1 MNKNRNCRFQQGQ
14 SHYIRELRP
23 SSKKLISNKNS
34 RNGESG
40 FTLVELLIVITIL
53 PLIVGALSAGLIA
66 VFSLQSGVSSRLS
79 HTADAQAVSA
89 NFERDI
95 QGALQVTEQS
105 TPGCGAMSGA
115 TQLLGL
121 ESNQDLNSAS
131 SDPNSGQYLTTISY
145 LSVPVIGA
153 SSTTY
158 SLIRASCTG
167 PANALTLQSAE
178 TLAFDV
184 SGTQA
189 APTIAC
195 VTGYTGT
202 CGLAAANG
210 WLNAQNV
217 SSITFPVNDPSN
229 NYPYTLVGSPVASTS
244 TTNNGS
250 PINSKATTACN
261 LGTPNSGN
269 LAPNLCFVNFSPVS
283 GAAILAAEGGGCLE
297 MSVSLPNNDTMFFCL
312 SISGGTILPWYLPT
326 YPEAFLGNSI
336 GGVPF
341 YTGVPGDPALYQRT
355 EGTTSIITFSQIS
368 VVSSLGIPATGWEA
382 VSTDAESTDAGESLT
397 WTSDATLNVIA
408 NGESGQTQ
416 PMGNACLDD
425 GHYLMSN
432 GTIGNLPA
440 GASGL
445 TGNGTTSIT
454 CSGTITVNGTTYNI
468 TNGQKTGAAMVW
480 APAPKTLTVTLVG
493 TGLEAITFG
502 MLLP

>member
-1 MNKNRNCRFQQGQ
+1 M
-14 SHYIRELRP
+14 IA
-23 SSKKLISNKNS
+23 
-34 RNGESG
+34 
-40 FTLVELLIVITIL
+40 
-53 PLIVGALSAGLIA
+53 GALSLGLIA
-66 VFSLQSGVSSRLS
+66 VFSLQSGVSARLS
-79 HTADAQAVSA
+79 HTGDAQAVSA

-95 QGALQVTEQS
+95 QGAEQVTEQS
-105 TPGCGAMSGA
+105 TPGCGAASGA

-121 ESNQDLNSAS
+121 ESNQDQNSAS

-145 LSVPVIGA
+145 LSVPVVGT

-158 SLIRASCTG
+158 SLIRAYCTG
-167 PANALTLQSAE
+167 PANSLVLQSEE

-184 SGTQA
+184 SGTQVP
-189 APTIAC
+189 PTIVC

-202 CGLAAANG
+202 CAAGTG

-217 SSITFPVNDPSN
+217 SSITFPVDDPSN

-250 PINSKATTACN
+250 PINSKSTTACN

-269 LAPNLCFVNFSPVS
+269 LAPNLCFVDFSPVS
-283 GAAILAAEGGGCLE
+283 GAALLAAESGGCLE
-297 MSVSLPNNDTMFFCL
+297 MSVSLPNDDTMYFCL
-312 SISGGTILPWYLPT
+312 SISGGNVLPWYLPT

-341 YTGVPGDPALYQRT
+341 YSGVPGDPALYQRT
-355 EGTTSIITFSQIS
+355 EGTTSTITFSQIS
-368 VVSSLGIPATGWEA
+368 VVNSFGIPASGWEA
-382 VSTDAESTDAGESLT
+382 VSTDAESTDPGESIT
-397 WTSDATLNVIA
+397 WNSNVNLQVIA

-425 GHYLMSN
+425 GHYQMSN
-432 GTIGNLPA
+432 GTIANLPA
-440 GASGL
+440 GATGL
-445 TGNGTTSIT
+445 TGNDTTSIT
-454 CSGTITVNGTTYNI
+454 CSGSVTVSGTTYNI
-468 TNGQKTGAAMVW
+468 NSGQKTGTAMVW
-480 APAPKTLTVTLVG
+480 ALAPSTMTVTMVG